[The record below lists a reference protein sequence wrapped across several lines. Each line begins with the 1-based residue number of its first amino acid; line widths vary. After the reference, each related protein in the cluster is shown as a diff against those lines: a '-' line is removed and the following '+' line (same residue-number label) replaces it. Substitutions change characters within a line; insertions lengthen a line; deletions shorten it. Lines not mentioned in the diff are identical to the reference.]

1 MGSATLTGEGHGQ
14 EFHFSALVYSWGDV
28 SHRVD
33 VASAARPFYAHS
45 FWKAIEVDK
54 IESVDGKAVK
64 WDRRLRNINKELSY
78 KDREIRCR
86 DFANQTS
93 CYQLVEKPDTACADN
108 DWQMALFWDS
118 LFLKVY
124 GATYDTVDEK
134 IFFPLLA
141 DAIQC
146 EGQPTLMA
154 FGTRSRTK

>member
-1 MGSATLTGEGHGQ
+1 LGSTPLTGEGHVH
-14 EFHFSALVYSWGDV
+14 EFHFLALVYSWGDV
-28 SHRVD
+28 SHRAD
-33 VASAARPFYAHS
+33 VASAAKPFYAH
-45 FWKAIEVDK
+45 FPWKAIEVGK

-78 KDREIRCR
+78 KDREIRWR

-93 CYQLVEKPDTACADN
+93 YYQLVEKPDTACDYN

-124 GATYDTVDEK
+124 GTIYDTVDEK
-134 IFFPLLA
+134 IFLPLLA

-146 EGQPTLMA
+146 EGEPTLMA